1 MRTWTSILA
10 AVLSLAAVP
19 ALAASC
25 KVKDL
30 PQKFAILP
38 DFIVLEK
45 GEEWR
50 NALTRV
56 LGCEL
61 PQPTLPSLASGQKVE
76 PMVMIGK
83 DVFNAKGDNV
93 GVITDVV
100 VDQQSF
106 KVESVVKLKAELG
119 AKEVAIPVAAIDST
133 NGTFSL
139 PDRWSTSAANLA
151 AFHADNN
158 SVSLAKTS
166 LLDAFMPPVQIKLRV
181 NSEPSGATFFAHDRA
196 YGPTEIN
203 GLLNPTY
210 KMSIRLEKQGY
221 KPCKFSDG
229 TYTDP
234 IGTIEYATFQ
244 CKLTQQ

>member
-10 AVLSLAAVP
+10 GVLSLAAVP

-119 AKEVAIPVAAIDST
+119 AKEVAIPVAAKIQLTERSLCRIDGVPRRRTLLHFTQIIIPLASQKCYCWT
-133 NGTFSL
+133 RLCL
-139 PDRWSTSAANLA
+139 PS
-151 AFHADNN
+151 
-158 SVSLAKTS
+158 K
-166 LLDAFMPPVQIKLRV
+166 
-181 NSEPSGATFFAHDRA
+181 
-196 YGPTEIN
+196 
-203 GLLNPTY
+203 
-210 KMSIRLEKQGY
+210 
-221 KPCKFSDG
+221 
-229 TYTDP
+229 
-234 IGTIEYATFQ
+234 
-244 CKLTQQ
+244 